1 MINMRHL
8 NYAFKM
14 LIKDKMLIF
23 WTFAFPLIL
32 GTFFYLAFSNIE
44 NSEKLSIIPSAIV
57 EDEELTKNSIFK
69 TAFDTLSS
77 PKSDHQLFQT
87 RYTTAE
93 EAKKLLE
100 DNAIVGYLQL
110 KEQEPQLTFNTNGI
124 DETIFQF
131 VTEEMNQRSQ
141 LISHLIE
148 KKISEAPEIAP
159 NPEEIYQDVINLVNE
174 NNVRVVDRSSEHLSY
189 TQVEFYTLVAMT
201 CLYGGTLSMISI
213 NRILANMSPQGKRTS
228 ISPVKKWRLI
238 FSHLLASYFVQLL
251 GLALLFAYTVF
262 ILKVDY
268 GEHLPLIVL
277 LAIIGSFCGLTLGMA
292 VGVLFKVNENIKIG
306 ILISLTML
314 GCFLSGMMGITM
326 KYVIDTH
333 LPLLNQLN
341 PASMITDGLYS
352 LYYYETFDRY
362 WANIFH
368 LLMVSVVLIGISI
381 FSLRGQTYDRI

>member
-44 NSEKLSIIPSAIV
+44 NSEKLSIIPIAIV

-174 NNVRVVDRSSEHLSY
+174 NNVSVVDRSSEHLSY

>member
-1 MINMRHL
+1 MRHL

-44 NSEKLSIIPSAIV
+44 NSEKLSIIPIAIV

-306 ILISLTML
+306 ILISLIML

>member
-1 MINMRHL
+1 MRHL

-44 NSEKLSIIPSAIV
+44 NSEKLSIIPIAIV

-352 LYYYETFDRY
+352 LYYYESFDRY

>member
-44 NSEKLSIIPSAIV
+44 NSEKLSIIPIAIV

-292 VGVLFKVNENIKIG
+292 VGVLFKVNDNIKIG

>member
-44 NSEKLSIIPSAIV
+44 NSEKLSIIPIAIV

-228 ISPVKKWRLI
+228 ISPVKKWRVI

>member
-1 MINMRHL
+1 MRHL

-44 NSEKLSIIPSAIV
+44 NSEKLSIIPIAIV
-57 EDEELTKNSIFK
+57 EDEEFTKNSIFK

>member
-44 NSEKLSIIPSAIV
+44 NSEKLSIIPIAIV

-110 KEQEPQLTFNTNGI
+110 KEQPQLTFNTNGI

>member
-1 MINMRHL
+1 MRHL

-14 LIKDKMLIF
+14 LIKYKMLIF

-44 NSEKLSIIPSAIV
+44 NSEKLSIIPIAIV

>member
-44 NSEKLSIIPSAIV
+44 NSEKLSIIPIAIV

-381 FSLRGQTYDRI
+381 FSLRGQPYDRI

>member
-1 MINMRHL
+1 MRL
-8 NYAFKM
+8 KC
-14 LIKDKMLIF
+14 MLIF

-44 NSEKLSIIPSAIV
+44 NSEKLSIIPIAIV

>member
-1 MINMRHL
+1 MRHL

-44 NSEKLSIIPSAIV
+44 NSEKLSIIPIAIV

-228 ISPVKKWRLI
+228 ISLVKKWRLI

>member
-44 NSEKLSIIPSAIV
+44 NSEKLSIIPIAIV

-110 KEQEPQLTFNTNGI
+110 KEQKPQLTFNTNGI

-148 KKISEAPEIAP
+148 KKISEAPEMAP

>member
-1 MINMRHL
+1 MRHL

-44 NSEKLSIIPSAIV
+44 NSEKLSIIPIAIV

-148 KKISEAPEIAP
+148 KKISEAPEMAP

>member
-44 NSEKLSIIPSAIV
+44 NSEKLSIIPIAIV

-77 PKSDHQLFQT
+77 PKSDNQLFQT

-213 NRILANMSPQGKRTS
+213 NRILSNMSPQGKRTS

>member
-44 NSEKLSIIPSAIV
+44 NSEKLSIIPIAIV

-268 GEHLPLIVL
+268 GKHLPLIVL

>member
-44 NSEKLSIIPSAIV
+44 NSEKLSIIPIAIV

>member
-1 MINMRHL
+1 MINMRNL

-44 NSEKLSIIPSAIV
+44 NSEKLSIIPIAIV

>member
-1 MINMRHL
+1 MRHL

-44 NSEKLSIIPSAIV
+44 NSEKLSIIPIAIV

>member
-1 MINMRHL
+1 MRHL

-44 NSEKLSIIPSAIV
+44 NSEKLSIIPIAIV

-110 KEQEPQLTFNTNGI
+110 KEQKPQLTFNTNGI

-148 KKISEAPEIAP
+148 KKISEAPEMAP

>member
-1 MINMRHL
+1 MRHL

-44 NSEKLSIIPSAIV
+44 NSEKLSIIPIAIV

-228 ISPVKKWRLI
+228 ISPVKKWSLI

>member
-44 NSEKLSIIPSAIV
+44 NSEKLSIIPIAIV

-141 LISHLIE
+141 LISYLIE

>member
-44 NSEKLSIIPSAIV
+44 NSEKLSIIPIAIV

-148 KKISEAPEIAP
+148 KKISEAPEMAP

>member
-44 NSEKLSIIPSAIV
+44 NSEKLSIIPIAIV

-148 KKISEAPEIAP
+148 KKISEAPEMAL

-174 NNVRVVDRSSEHLSY
+174 NNVRVVDRSSEHLGY

-238 FSHLLASYFVQLL
+238 FSHLLASYLVQLL
-251 GLALLFAYTVF
+251 GLALLFIYTVF

-268 GEHLPLIVL
+268 GDHLPLIVL
-277 LAIIGSFCGLTLGMA
+277 LAFVGSFCGLTLGMA

-341 PASMITDGLYS
+341 PAGMITDGLYS

-368 LLMVSVVLIGISI
+368 LLLVSVVLIGISI
-381 FSLRGQTYDRI
+381 FSLRGQTYDRS

>member
-44 NSEKLSIIPSAIV
+44 NSEKLAIIPIAIV

>member
-44 NSEKLSIIPSAIV
+44 NSEKLSIIPIAIV

-228 ISPVKKWRLI
+228 IPPVKKWRLI

>member
-44 NSEKLSIIPSAIV
+44 NSEKLSIIPIAIV

-174 NNVRVVDRSSEHLSY
+174 NNVRVVDRSSAHLSY

>member
-44 NSEKLSIIPSAIV
+44 NSEKLSIIPIAIV

-314 GCFLSGMMGITM
+314 RCFLSGMMGITM

>member
-1 MINMRHL
+1 MRNL

-44 NSEKLSIIPSAIV
+44 NSEKLSIIPIAIV

-148 KKISEAPEIAP
+148 KKISEAPEMAL

>member
-1 MINMRHL
+1 MINMRNL

-44 NSEKLSIIPSAIV
+44 NSEKLSIIPIAIV

-148 KKISEAPEIAP
+148 KKISEAPEMAL

>member
-44 NSEKLSIIPSAIV
+44 NSEKLSIIPIAIV

-228 ISPVKKWRLI
+228 ISPVKKWRLT